1 MKRLDSSFT
10 EEELV
15 LIFDLIDEDKSK
27 SISFNELNSYFSKI
41 NEIP

>member
-10 EEELV
+10 EEELM

-41 NEIP
+41 NGIP

>member
-41 NEIP
+41 NGIP

>member
-1 MKRLDSSFT
+1 
-10 EEELV
+10 

-41 NEIP
+41 NGIP